1 MFKKTIVLLAF
12 TLLLGAVPLLNPSA
26 AASSGQVD
34 AQGTLIFGTLHYL
47 DKNGRYLT
55 IKRDNG
61 NLENY
66 FFQRST
72 QIRNDKG
79 YAGTSALIE
88 GDRIKIQFQRAGSSF
103 LDKVEILKTEREI
116 KSIRKGKIHLLDS
129 VTGKLNLSNGSK
141 FDTYSWGYQSYYDR
155 NSTYQLSKEAKV
167 YFGDE
172 LINKSQY
179 RYYNLYDA
187 YFVTTMQFNKEVVEH
202 VVIQRSSEKNL
213 REEINLIDLKGNY
226 LTVKSSSE
234 KVYFHEGTI
243 FIRNKRAVDAIS
255 ITKGDKSFITADVIN
270 GKLYANIVYIY

>member
-1 MFKKTIVLLAF
+1 MIKKNFFLLAF
-12 TLLLGAVPLLNPSA
+12 TLLLGTFPLLHPASA
-26 AASSGQVD
+26 ASQLD
-34 AQGTLIFGTLHYL
+34 EQGTLIFGTLHYL

-61 NLENY
+61 KLENY

-79 YAGTSALIE
+79 FAGSSALIE
-88 GDRIKIQFQRAGSSF
+88 GDRIKLQFQRAGSVF
-103 LDKVEILKTEREI
+103 LDKVEIMKEEREV

-129 VTGKLNLSNGSK
+129 VAGKLNISDGSK
-141 FDTYSWGYQSYYDR
+141 FDTYWWGYQSYYDR
-155 NSTYQLSKEAKV
+155 NSTYPLAKEASV
-167 YFGDE
+167 YFGDQ

-187 YFVTTMQFNKEVVEH
+187 YFITTMQFNKEVVEH
-202 VVIQRSSEKNL
+202 VVIQRGNDKHL
-213 REEINLIDLKGNY
+213 REEIISINLNSNY
-226 LTVKSSSE
+226 LTLKSSE

-243 FIRNKRAVDAIS
+243 FIRNKRAVDPIS
-255 ITKGDKSFITADVIN
+255 ITKGDNAFITTDVIN